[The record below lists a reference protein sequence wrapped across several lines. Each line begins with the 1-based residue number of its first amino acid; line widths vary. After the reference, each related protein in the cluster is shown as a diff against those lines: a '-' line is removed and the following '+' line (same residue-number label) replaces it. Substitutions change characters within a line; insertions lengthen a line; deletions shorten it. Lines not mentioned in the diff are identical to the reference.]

1 MAVYA
6 IGDLQGCL
14 QEFDELLDKVAFGAE
29 DRLWLVGDLINR
41 GPDTLGTLRR
51 VYALR
56 EQCEI
61 VLGNHDL
68 HFLAIY
74 FGGHAPRLSD
84 TFDDLLAADDVDE
97 LAHWMRCLPLLHRD
111 AELGY
116 LMTHAGLPHIWSAD
130 RAEALAAEVAAVLRG
145 ENPQLPYS
153 EFFAHMYGNEPSI
166 WRDDL
171 AGLARIKLITNYLT
185 RMRLVRGSG
194 ELEFD
199 HKGALSDAPH
209 GWLPWYELVDDE
221 KCREKIIF
229 GHWAALDGHVTND
242 HVIALDTGCVWGRT
256 LTAVSLGD
264 EQTTSVAARVAPQKV
279 S

>member
-14 QEFDELLDKVAFGAE
+14 REFDALLEKLTFGPE

-41 GPDTLGTLRR
+41 GTDTLGTLRR
-51 VYALR
+51 VYAMR

-74 FGGHAPRLSD
+74 FGGHTPRPGD
-84 TFDDLLAADDVDE
+84 TFDELLKADEVDE
-97 LAHWMRCLPLLHRD
+97 LAHWMRSLPLLHRD
-111 AELGY
+111 VELGY
-116 LMTHAGLPHIWSAD
+116 LMTHAGLPHIWSVS

-145 ENPQLPYS
+145 ENPALTYP
-153 EFFAHMYGNEPSI
+153 EFFAHMYGNEPRM

-185 RMRLVRGSG
+185 RMRLVSAAGA
-194 ELEFD
+194 LDFD
-199 HKGALSDAPH
+199 HKGVLSEAPD
-209 GWLPWYELVDDE
+209 GWLPWYALVDAE
-221 KCREKIIF
+221 NCPERIIF

-242 HVIALDTGCVWGRT
+242 RVIALDTGCVWGRS
-256 LTAVSLGD
+256 LTAVRLGD
-264 EQTTSVAARVAPQKV
+264 ERKVSVAAHVTPHDG
-279 S
+279 

>member
-14 QEFDELLDKVAFGAE
+14 REFDALLEKLAFGAE

-51 VYALR
+51 VYAMR

-74 FGGHAPRLSD
+74 FGGHAPRRDD
-84 TFDDLLAADDVDE
+84 TFDDLLRADEVDE
-97 LAHWMRCLPLLHRD
+97 LAHWMRSLPLLHRD
-111 AELGY
+111 VELGY
-116 LMTHAGLPHIWSAD
+116 LMAHAGLPHIWGAEL
-130 RAEALAAEVAAVLRG
+130 AEALAAEVAAVLRG
-145 ENPQLPYS
+145 ENPQLTYP
-153 EFFAHMYGNEPSI
+153 EFFAHMYGNEPSM

-185 RMRLVRGSG
+185 RMRLVSASG
-194 ELEFD
+194 ELDFD
-199 HKGALSDAPH
+199 HKGPLSEAPQ
-209 GWLPWYELVDDE
+209 GWLAWYELIDAE
-221 KCREKIIF
+221 KYRERIVF

-242 HVIALDTGCVWGRT
+242 HVIALDTGCVWGRS
-256 LTAVSLGD
+256 LTAVRLGD
-264 EQTTSVAARVAPQKV
+264 ERIVSVAAHVAPQGA
-279 S
+279 

>member
-14 QEFDELLDKVAFGAE
+14 REFDELLDKLAFGAE

-51 VYALR
+51 VYAMR

-74 FGGHAPRLSD
+74 FGGHAPRRGD
-84 TFDDLLAADDVDE
+84 TFDDLLAADEVDE

-111 AELGY
+111 VELGY
-116 LMTHAGLPHIWSAD
+116 LMTHAGLPHIWSAG

-145 ENPQLPYS
+145 ENPQLTYP
-153 EFFAHMYGNEPSI
+153 EFFAHMYGNEPDI

-185 RMRLVRGSG
+185 RMRLVRDSG
-194 ELEFD
+194 ELDFD
-199 HKGALSDAPH
+199 HKGALSEAPQ
-209 GWLPWYELVDDE
+209 GWQPWYELVDE
-221 KCREKIIF
+221 QTCGEKIIF

-242 HVIALDTGCVWGRT
+242 RVIALDTGCVWGRT

-264 EQTTSVAARVAPQKV
+264 EQKTSVAAHVAPQKV